1 MRHTPAVGD
10 SLRPRP
16 ARFSARRLTVMR
28 VIGGADRGR
37 RLKAPRGLRTRPTA
51 DRVRVTLFDILGPG
65 IAGMR
70 VLDLFAG
77 TGAVGIE
84 ALSRGAA
91 RAVFVERD
99 PDALR
104 ALRANLAALDL
115 GRAEARVV
123 AGDALAA
130 LPRLGEGEAPFD
142 LVFLDPPYTGNLA
155 TRALAALAAGPLLH
169 PRSRIVVQHLTKTPP
184 VVPSGLVSA
193 GTPRRFGET
202 ALTFFRAEG
211 YTPSGSKPE

>member
-1 MRHTPAVGD
+1 
-10 SLRPRP
+10 
-16 ARFSARRLTVMR
+16 MR

-37 RLKAPRGLRTRPTA
+37 RLRAPRGSRTRPTA
-51 DRVRVTLFDILGPG
+51 DRMRVTLFDILGPA

-99 PDALR
+99 RGALR
-104 ALRANLAALDL
+104 ALRANLAALGA

-123 AGDALAA
+123 AGDALAVVPA
-130 LPRLGEGEAPFD
+130 LPVSESAFD
-142 LVFLDPPYTGNLA
+142 LVFLDPPYAGGPA
-155 TRALAALAAGPLLH
+155 SGALAALVRSGLL
-169 PRSRIVVQHLTKTPP
+169 RSGTRVVVQHSARAPLA
-184 VVPSGLVSA
+184 VPAGLRE
-193 GTPRRFGET
+193 TREPRRFGDT
-202 ALTFFRAEG
+202 ALTFLEAEG
-211 YTPSGSKPE
+211 

>member
-1 MRHTPAVGD
+1 V
-10 SLRPRP
+10 
-16 ARFSARRLTVMR
+16 R
-28 VIGGADRGR
+28 VIGGTDRGR

-104 ALRANLAALDL
+104 ALRANLAALGL
-115 GRAEARVV
+115 GRAQARIVP
-123 AGDALAA
+123 GDAVAA

-142 LVFLDPPYTGNLA
+142 LVFLDPPYAGNLA
-155 TRALAALAAGPLLH
+155 SRALAALAAGSLLH
-169 PRSRIVVQHLTKTPP
+169 AGSRIVVQHFAKTPP
-184 VVPSGLVSA
+184 APAKGLVRA
-193 GTPRRFGET
+193 GEPRHFGET

-211 YTPSGSKPE
+211 YTPPGSRP

>member
-1 MRHTPAVGD
+1 
-10 SLRPRP
+10 
-16 ARFSARRLTVMR
+16 MR

-37 RLKAPRGLRTRPTA
+37 RLRAPRGHRTRPTA
-51 DRVRVTLFDILGPG
+51 DRVRVTLFDILGPAV
-65 IAGMR
+65 AGTR

-77 TGAVGIE
+77 SGAVGIE

-91 RAVFVERD
+91 VAVFVERD

-104 ALRANLAALDL
+104 ALRANLAALGV
-115 GRAEARVV
+115 GRAQARVV
-123 AGDALAA
+123 PGDALAV
-130 LPRLGEGEAPFD
+130 LPRLATTEPPFD
-142 LVFLDPPYTGNLA
+142 LVFLDPPYAGNLA

-169 PRSRIVVQHLTKTPP
+169 PGSRIVVQHFTKTPP

-193 GTPRRFGET
+193 GAPRRFGET